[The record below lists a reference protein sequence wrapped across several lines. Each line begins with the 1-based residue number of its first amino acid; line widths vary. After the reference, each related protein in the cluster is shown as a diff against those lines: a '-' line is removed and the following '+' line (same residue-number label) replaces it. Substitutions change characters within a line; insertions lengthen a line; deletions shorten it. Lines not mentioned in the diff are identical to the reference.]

1 MISNPT
7 DSERDCLLALSR
19 GVVDRQSDIV
29 PLTMLRANDT
39 VVRSRKKQGTM
50 TNQDVLYGQSNIP
63 VGIRSRLVDNNNGI
77 KMHILE
83 AGFEEPGRP
92 LILLMH
98 GYPELA
104 FSWRKNLLPLAAAG
118 YHVVAPDHRGY
129 GRSGGTDV
137 KFDDSLW
144 PFRPMERVRHP
155 RAGLRARVSRGRDD
169 RRPGLRGLCCV
180 LVNPDPT

>member
-1 MISNPT
+1 
-7 DSERDCLLALSR
+7 
-19 GVVDRQSDIV
+19 
-29 PLTMLRANDT
+29 
-39 VVRSRKKQGTM
+39 M
-50 TNQDVLYGQSNIP
+50 TNNDVLYGQTTIP

-77 KMHILE
+77 TMHILE

-129 GRSGGTDV
+129 GRRGGAHVT
-137 KFDDSLW
+137 LG
-144 PFRPMERVRHP
+144 ER
-155 RAGLRARVSRGRDD
+155 
-169 RRPGLRGLCCV
+169 LC
-180 LVNPDPT
+180 LFQLL